1 MNEGKDGISAS
12 ALHNL
17 VVGPH
22 GRRSSGGTRSS
33 KKTIAPGAELG
44 EVPSALRTAVR
55 QPPSTGFVALTSR
68 SHLDTAS
75 EAYLARW
82 RVAERRAMGSSLK
95 FCLIAEGKA
104 DLYPRIAPTR
114 EWDTAAG
121 HAVLA
126 AAGGDVLTPEGEPAL
141 RQCSR
146 TIFTR
151 RVHRCWRAPAW
162 QAYAGSGVQTAR
174 AASIVFRLPAGSLS
188 AWIKC
193 QVTSPQSREAC
204 AGRALS
210 RSHPTG
216 RRDARRA
223 C

>member
-1 MNEGKDGISAS
+1 MTTRG
-12 ALHNL
+12 LHC
-17 VVGPH
+17 
-22 GRRSSGGTRSS
+22 RSSA
-33 KKTIAPGAELG
+33 TIAPGAELG

-126 AAGGDVLTPEGEPAL
+126 AAGGDVLTPEGEPL
-141 RQCSR
+141 R
-146 TIFTR
+146 
-151 RVHRCWRAPAW
+151 
-162 QAYAGSGVQTAR
+162 YGR
-174 AASIVFRLPAGSLS
+174 AAAQFLHAGFIAVGGLRLGKSMPDPACKL
-188 AWIKC
+188 
-193 QVTSPQSREAC
+193 PEL
-204 AGRALS
+204 RALS
-210 RSHPTG
+210 SGCRPDRFRHRS
-216 RRDARRA
+216 DAK
-223 C
+223 